1 MLALVPGIGPIAA
14 VIVYVLAATPFSGTV
29 VTTHPL
35 LATIAFATLF

>member
-14 VIVYVLAATPFSGTV
+14 AIVVFLAATPFSGTV
-29 VTTHPL
+29 ITTHPL